1 MKEGPVS
8 RRPILARWLALATLL
23 LGLAGLSPSAAQA
36 ADSPQDRPSF
46 VQLGAVA
53 LPVVVDG
60 RLINYVFVTVKL
72 DLTPMADGAVVRNKE
87 PFFRDA
93 LVRAGHRTPF
103 TLPADYTRL
112 DDKRIRAEV
121 MSDAV
126 AIVGRGVVAKAEVIK
141 QVSQHYRDLPLPPSR
156 SRAPELVP

>member
-1 MKEGPVS
+1 MKEAPVF
-8 RRPILARWLALATLL
+8 RRLILPWALVFGLSGSFFARALA
-23 LGLAGLSPSAAQA
+23 
-36 ADSPQDRPSF
+36 ADAPQDKPAT

-53 LPVVVDG
+53 LPVVVNG

-72 DLTPMADGAVVRNKE
+72 DLSPTADGAVVRSKE

-103 TLPADYTRL
+103 TLASDYTRL

-121 MSDAV
+121 ISDAAV
-126 AIVGRGVVAKAEVIK
+126 ILGRGVLANVEIVK
-141 QVSQHYRDLPLPPSR
+141 QVSQRRSGLPPPPGR
-156 SRAPELVP
+156 PQPPELVP